1 MKKLIIASKNM
12 GKIDEIKFIFS
23 DMPLKILSLSDIGL
37 DVDIVEDGNDFW
49 ANSLKKARVISKL
62 TGELSLADD
71 SGLEVDALNGQP
83 GVNSARYAGEEATD
97 QENNI
102 KLLKALTGIESKKRT
117 AHFRCVITL
126 YTPYDCL
133 VQTLGSCYGKIAFEP
148 RGKNGFGYDPIFI
161 TDKYNRT
168 MAELSKEEKSTISH
182 RKQAILSLKN
192 FLTSKEAILG
202 D

>member
-102 KLLKALTGIESKKRT
+102 
-117 AHFRCVITL
+117 
-126 YTPYDCL
+126 
-133 VQTLGSCYGKIAFEP
+133 
-148 RGKNGFGYDPIFI
+148 
-161 TDKYNRT
+161 
-168 MAELSKEEKSTISH
+168 
-182 RKQAILSLKN
+182 QAIKG
-192 FLTSKEAILG
+192 F
-202 D
+202 DRD